1 MQTIRII
8 FTKRNWNIG
17 SWLIRWALPRSRF
30 ALALSSHALIV
41 DGDHYIE
48 AHMRHGVRCS
58 KNALEGLD
66 VVKTI
71 DFQVPDAEVGL
82 AWARAQIGKKYD
94 WSGALGLAL
103 DPDRD
108 WQSPDSWF
116 CYELAAGAIV
126 NAGRDAFAS
135 KGHVTEATLFSI
147 KP

>member
-1 MQTIRII
+1 LQTIRVI
-8 FTKRNWNIG
+8 FTRRNWNVG

-48 AHMRHGVRCS
+48 AHMLYGVRRS
-58 KNALEGLD
+58 KDALNGLD
-66 VVKTI
+66 VVKVI
-71 DFQVPDAEVGL
+71 DFRVANAEAGV
-82 AWARAQIGKKYD
+82 AWARSQVGRGYD
-94 WSGALGLAL
+94 WRGALGLAL

-108 WQSPDSWF
+108 WQEPDSWF

-126 NAGRDAFAS
+126 NADRDAFAS